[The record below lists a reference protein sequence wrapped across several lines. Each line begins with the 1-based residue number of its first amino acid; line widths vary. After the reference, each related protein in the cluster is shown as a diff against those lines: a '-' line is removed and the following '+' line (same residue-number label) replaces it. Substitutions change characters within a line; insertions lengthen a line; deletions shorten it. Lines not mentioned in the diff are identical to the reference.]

1 MKRRAN
7 IAASI
12 LQNPQMLEDVYK
24 SSQEAAGSAE
34 EELSKS
40 LDSIEGENLP
50 YYAEMHIR
58 NISNCR

>member
-1 MKRRAN
+1 
-7 IAASI
+7 
-12 LQNPQMLEDVYK
+12 MLEDVYK